1 MAKTTDQ
8 QRKKAHKAYDIIKN
22 SSANYIGLQP
32 NLFRQCV
39 DGVRNLK
46 ELRPRVVP
54 LTLKEGD
61 GYVSLAGQQVA
72 EKLAKATVDDTLAV
86 LIHQTK
92 DGKWEWNVVL
102 DTPLILGSPLG
113 EPVESREVAEE
124 QAVSCL
130 GQLGQLLKPAPGY
143 EPVPDPDKKFQIRV
157 NGDAYIVDEWP
168 DDVVRGIVQKYM
180 EHFSQTVEE
189 IFATLAYG
197 LVRDNWKDDR
207 AKTVAL
213 CILAKCGWTHVTP
226 ELVNEYVASHGLD
239 MEAAPAAAA

>member
-1 MAKTTDQ
+1 MQEGPQGIPHYKEQ
-8 QRKKAHKAYDIIKN
+8 QREFHWVAAQ
-22 SSANYIGLQP
+22 SLSAMCRWRP
-32 NLFRQCV
+32 H
-39 DGVRNLK
+39 LK

-61 GYVSLAGQQVA
+61 GYASLTGQQVA
-72 EKLAKATVDDTLAV
+72 EKLAKATVDDALAV

-130 GQLGQLLKPAPGY
+130 GQLGQLVKPAPGY

-189 IFATLAYG
+189 MFATLAYG

>member
-1 MAKTTDQ
+1 LAKTTDQ
-8 QRKKAHKAYDIIKN
+8 QRKKAHKPYDIIKN

-61 GYVSLAGQQVA
+61 GYASLTGQQVA
-72 EKLAKATVDDTLAV
+72 EKLAKATVDDALAV

-130 GQLGQLLKPAPGY
+130 GQLGQLVKPAPGY

-180 EHFSQTVEE
+180 EHFSETVEE
-189 IFATLAYG
+189 MFATLAYG